1 MADFHSKGFFGQKTA
16 LILISPSKTIPYIF
30 IHCIKKKFNGTW
42 EKLSFN
48 EGKKIKFS
56 LEEIVMILKVLNK
69 EKFNWENTHSYNDV
83 NTKISF
89 RWEYENANRLWIHIG
104 NYMKALDEAQI
115 DIMKILLTHLLNEK
129 IIHATSSS
137 KPSILGDADYLELRN
152 FNFLFKTDANAITKT
167 QNKDFIL
174 SSTKKI
180 EGSIKKITEKA
191 ILLEN
196 NSGNKLWIPKS
207 VILSKYELKQDI
219 KQNFF
224 IDKKFLEK
232 NGYLELIK

>member
-1 MADFHSKGFFGQKTA
+1 
-16 LILISPSKTIPYIF
+16 
-30 IHCIKKKFNGTW
+30 
-42 EKLSFN
+42 
-48 EGKKIKFS
+48 
-56 LEEIVMILKVLNK
+56 
-69 EKFNWENTHSYNDV
+69 
-83 NTKISF
+83 
-89 RWEYENANRLWIHIG
+89 
-104 NYMKALDEAQI
+104 MKALDEAQI

-207 VILSKYELKQDI
+207 VILSKYELKQNI

>member
-89 RWEYENANRLWIHIG
+89 RWEHENANRLWIHIG

-137 KPSILGDADYLELRN
+137 KPSILGD
-152 FNFLFKTDANAITKT
+152 
-167 QNKDFIL
+167 
-174 SSTKKI
+174 
-180 EGSIKKITEKA
+180 
-191 ILLEN
+191 
-196 NSGNKLWIPKS
+196 
-207 VILSKYELKQDI
+207 
-219 KQNFF
+219 
-224 IDKKFLEK
+224 
-232 NGYLELIK
+232 